1 MKTKKDGRI
10 NNGGHK
16 NSGRKDENDLA
27 IPVTCYIKES
37 RVNELGGIEV
47 ARSISKEYLNS
58 VKFVSNTVRRF
69 DGIEK

>member
-16 NSGRKDENDLA
+16 NSGRKEENDLA

-37 RVNELGGIEV
+37 SHEQNK
-47 ARSISKEYLNS
+47 SKL
-58 VKFVSNTVRRF
+58 
-69 DGIEK
+69 